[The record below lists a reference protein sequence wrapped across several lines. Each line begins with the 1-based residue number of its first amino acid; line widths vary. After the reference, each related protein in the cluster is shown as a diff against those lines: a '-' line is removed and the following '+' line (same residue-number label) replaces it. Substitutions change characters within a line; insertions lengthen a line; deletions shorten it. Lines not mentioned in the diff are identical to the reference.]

1 MRNAPLNHALDPSAP
16 TIERATAQRGLLA
29 GSQITLLYLPPH
41 MTRRDAAF
49 ALALGL
55 LPSLVDAQSSRS
67 DAGVEDIVIL
77 RSLRLS
83 RVTPTDFCA
92 ASRVGF
98 SASAED
104 RYDFKPVATD
114 PTSGKVTNASGAR
127 AGTLHA
133 CFGPTSDSMVVS
145 FYAEGDVGGASL
157 VGHGQCR
164 MTKADSPEAGIS
176 LWACQLDLTGLPSG
190 YLGGQLTTNTLL
202 SRALLGAE
210 TDPPGY
216 TQASIVTVR
225 LWKTR

>member
-1 MRNAPLNHALDPSAP
+1 M
-16 TIERATAQRGLLA
+16 LL
-29 GSQITLLYLPPH
+29 PH
-41 MTRRDAAF
+41 MTCRYAAF

-55 LPSLVDAQSSRS
+55 LPSLVGAQILRS

-83 RVTPTDFCA
+83 RITPTDFCA

-114 PTSGKVTNASGAR
+114 PASGKVTNAGGAR

-133 CFGPTSDSMVVS
+133 CFGPTSDSLV
-145 FYAEGDVGGASL
+145 FGFHAEGDVGGTSF
-157 VGHGQCR
+157 VGHGHCR
-164 MTKADSPEAGIS
+164 MAKADSPEAGIS
-176 LWACQLDLTGLPSG
+176 FWTCQLDLTGLPSG
-190 YLGGQLTTNTLL
+190 YLGDQLTTSTLQ

-216 TQASIVTVR
+216 TQASIATVR
-225 LWKTR
+225 LWKAR